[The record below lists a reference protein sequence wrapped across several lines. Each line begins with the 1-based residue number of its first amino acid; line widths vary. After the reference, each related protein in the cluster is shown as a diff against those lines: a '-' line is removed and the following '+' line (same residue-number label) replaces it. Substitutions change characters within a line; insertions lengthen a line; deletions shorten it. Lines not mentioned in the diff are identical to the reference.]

1 MSQVTL
7 LTKTARTPFPIIRLS
22 LDCNANNHPERGFV
36 MAEIFAEL
44 FSVSGLFTLLMLL
57 MLQAVLGFDNLLYIS
72 IESKRVG
79 PEKAG
84 MVRKW
89 GIGLA
94 VALRVVLLIIIVN
107 VFTLL
112 AEPLFNLDLKGLI
125 EGEFT
130 LQALVTLGGGAFII
144 YTAVKEI
151 NHLLAVDHIEHTEGS
166 KKKSVT
172 QAIIMIVM
180 MNLVFSFDSILSAM
194 AIANIEIAHVV
205 NAAGD
210 TLSTFTGTV
219 TQCKADLIANPVA
232 GAIGCEPSKDYQVW
246 IMAVAIVASGIVMI
260 LMADYVAEFL
270 KKNRMYEV
278 LGLFI
283 LFLVGVLLVTEG
295 AHLAHLKLFS
305 FPIDAMSK
313 ASFYLVVGTLVIT
326 DIISTNYQKRLWAQ
340 REAELR
346 STGNNVDDAIKA
358 VDAHIEKHGN
368 IG

>member
-1 MSQVTL
+1 MVGE
-7 LTKTARTPFPIIRLS
+7 II
-22 LDCNANNHPERGFV
+22 
-36 MAEIFAEL
+36 AEV
-44 FSVSGLFTLLMLL
+44 FSMSGLFTLFMLL
-57 MLQAVLGFDNLLYIS
+57 LLQAVLGFDNLLYIS

-79 PEKAG
+79 PEKAP

-89 GIGLA
+89 GIGIA
-94 VALRVVLLIIIVN
+94 VLLRIVLLVIIVN
-107 VFTLL
+107 IFTLL
-112 AEPLFNLDLKGLI
+112 AEPLFSLAFKGVI

-130 LQALVTLGGGAFII
+130 VQAMVTLFGGAFII

-172 QAIIMIVM
+172 QAIIMIVS

-194 AIANIEIAHVV
+194 AIANVEVANVV
-205 NAAGD
+205 NAAGQ

-219 TQCKADLIANPVA
+219 TQCKADLIANPVM
-232 GAIGCEPSKDYQVW
+232 GAIGCEPTKDYQVW
-246 IMAVAIVASGIVMI
+246 IMTIAILASGVVMI
-260 LMADYVAEFL
+260 LMADYVADFL

-283 LFLVGVLLVTEG
+283 LFLVGILLVTEG
-295 AHLAHLKLFS
+295 AHLAHLKLFT
-305 FPIDAMSK
+305 FPIEAMSK
-313 ASFYLVVGTLVIT
+313 SSFYLVVGVLVIT

-346 STGNNVDDAIKA
+346 SAGNQVDDAIKA
-358 VDAHIEKHGN
+358 VDAHIAGKGH
-368 IG
+368 